1 MKAFVLPVLL
11 FGLLATVLLPTSEAC
26 SCMLQHPQTAFCDSE
41 YVIVAQVL
49 RQTASKNS
57 MNAYKIVIKK
67 EYKMSEEARNLLRNG
82 KLYTASQSAMCGVQ
96 LDPNTLY
103 AIAANTDHVGLC
115 DFIRPYS
122 QLTIV
127 EKRGLAGIYRK
138 GCQCEIRPCFAPK
151 CNPSLGGC
159 NWSPFSTRG
168 DCETSYG
175 SCVPAGRIQ
184 EDGTPIKCH
193 WRRSPRYGQ
202 CMAKHENRSALRKM
216 PTF

>member
-1 MKAFVLPVLL
+1 MKANRPLSLLLPVLVL
-11 FGLLATVLLPTSEAC
+11 GFVVTILLQSADAC
-26 SCMLQHPQTAFCDSE
+26 SCLPQHPQTAFCDSE

-49 RQTASKNS
+49 RQTASKNHLD
-57 MNAYKIVIKK
+57 AYKIAIKK
-67 EYKMSEEARNLLRNG
+67 EYKMSEEARQLLRNG
-82 KLYTASQSAMCGVQ
+82 KLYTASMSSLCGVQ
-96 LDPNTLY
+96 LEPNKLY

-122 QLTIV
+122 DLTIV

-138 GCQCEIRPCFAPK
+138 GCRCQIRPCFMDK
-151 CNPSLGGC
+151 CDLRAGGC
-159 NWSPFSTRG
+159 NWSPFSARG

-175 SCVPAGRIQ
+175 SCVPAGRTH

-202 CMAKHENRSALRKM
+202 CMAKNDGQ
-216 PTF
+216 